1 MKVGDGKFVVTDK
14 LPLFSPQVVAVG
26 ITLAVGNAL
35 GEIVAVAVVEHPPP
49 VTVTV

>member
-14 LPLFSPQVVAVG
+14 LPLFSPQVVAVR
-26 ITLAVGNAL
+26 ITLAVGKAL